1 MKRGKGKRRVPRGM
15 RESGESWRLPSGESL
30 EEFALHA
37 GFVGSLLTVSE
48 VLEREKGE
56 VETAPAE
63 AAVRRS
69 RQRP

>member
-1 MKRGKGKRRVPRGM
+1 MKRGKGKRKVPGRM
-15 RESGESWRLPSGESL
+15 REAEESWRLPSGESL

-56 VETAPAE
+56 VETAAAE
-63 AAVRRS
+63 AAVRRN